1 VLVAFGAA
9 GPQDHSLR
17 IYGSRRSI
25 ENNVMFKGGRGW
37 GRGLHE
43 PILVQEALTRHPLKT
58 SHHGTL
64 RQLRS
69 NLPAWLLGK
78 IFLASRWLARHPNNE
93 YGGRYYPV
101 RLYEHA
107 FACVQAI
114 EDFVGA
120 IRERRPPL
128 CTVDEASRTVLA
140 CLAGV
145 ESYRTNRPV
154 RVRPLEEVMAA
165 PAA

>member
-1 VLVAFGAA
+1 MAKFDISFDTFKSQTADLGLALK
-9 GPQDHSLR
+9 Q
-17 IYGSRRSI
+17 GSGVFYI
-25 ENNVMFKGGRGW
+25 
-37 GRGLHE
+37 
-43 PILVQEALTRHPLKT
+43 KT
-58 SHHGTL
+58 THHGTL